1 MKNIIVQKFGG
12 TSVGSTERIAH
23 VAKIIEAAT
32 KNSKVIVVVSAM
44 SGETDRL
51 IELSKSFSSTPNKR
65 EFDALISTGEKVS
78 ASLLAMALESEGI
91 SAKSYSASQVSLR
104 TTSQF
109 SKAKILDIDKQR
121 MQKILEED
129 NVPIITGFQ
138 GITEE
143 GDVTTLGRGGSDT
156 TAVAIA
162 AAVDAKRC
170 DIFTD
175 VEGVFTTDPN
185 IEPKARKLDK
195 ITFEDISMEGML
207 ELSGQGA
214 KVIQIR
220 AVEFANKYRVP
231 VRVLSSFSEGTGT
244 MINLDDNNMEDAE
257 ISGIAFQKNQTKVTF
272 TAVEDTPGIASKILG
287 PLSDADIQVD
297 VIVQNVGIEGK
308 TDFTFTIDS
317 DEKSRLDRVVPII
330 QESINYRDILID
342 NKIAKVSIV
351 GVGIRSHAGVASKA
365 FRALAEHNI
374 NIGMI
379 STSEI
384 KMTIVIAKNDLEKA
398 VRVLHDEFE
407 LEK

>member
-51 IELSKSFSSTPNKR
+51 IELSKSFSTTPNKR

-109 SKAKILDIDKQR
+109 SKARILDIDKQR

-138 GITEE
+138 GITEG

-170 DIFTD
+170 DIYTD
-175 VEGVFTTDPN
+175 VDGIYTTDPN
-185 IEPKARKLDK
+185 VVPSAKKL
-195 ITFEDISMEGML
+195 EQISMEGML

-317 DEKSRLDRVVPII
+317 DEKSLLDRVVPII
-330 QESINYRDILID
+330 QESINYKDILID

>member
-23 VAKIIEAAT
+23 VAKIIEAASKT
-32 KNSKVIVVVSAM
+32 SKVIVVVSAM

-51 IELSKSFSSTPNKR
+51 IELSKSFSSSPNKR

-121 MQKILEED
+121 MQKIMEED

-138 GITEE
+138 GITEG

-170 DIFTD
+170 DIYTD
-175 VEGVFTTDPN
+175 VDGIYTTDPN
-185 IEPKARKLDK
+185 LVPSAKKL
-195 ITFEDISMEGML
+195 EQISMEGML

-231 VRVLSSFSEGTGT
+231 VRVLSSFSKGTGT

-317 DEKSRLDRVVPII
+317 DEKSLLDKVVPII
-330 QESINYRDILID
+330 QESINYKDILID
-342 NKIAKVSIV
+342 NQIAKVSIV
-351 GVGIRSHAGVASKA
+351 GVGIRSHTGVASKA

>member
-138 GITEE
+138 GITEG

-170 DIFTD
+170 DIYTD
-175 VEGVFTTDPN
+175 VDGIYTTDPN
-185 IEPKARKLDK
+185 VVPSAKKL
-195 ITFEDISMEGML
+195 EQISMEGML

-297 VIVQNVGIEGK
+297 VIVQNVGIQGK

-317 DEKSRLDRVVPII
+317 DEKSLLDRVVPII
-330 QESINYRDILID
+330 QESINYKDILID

>member
-138 GITEE
+138 GITEG

-170 DIFTD
+170 DIYTD
-175 VEGVFTTDPN
+175 VDGIYTTDPN
-185 IEPKARKLDK
+185 VVPSAKKL
-195 ITFEDISMEGML
+195 EQISMEGML

-317 DEKSRLDRVVPII
+317 DEKSLLDRVVPII
-330 QESINYRDILID
+330 QESINYKDILID

-351 GVGIRSHAGVASKA
+351 GVGIRSHAGVATKA

>member
-78 ASLLAMALESEGI
+78 ASLLAMALESKGI

-138 GITEE
+138 GITEG

-170 DIFTD
+170 DIYTD
-175 VEGVFTTDPN
+175 VDGIYTTDPN
-185 IEPKARKLDK
+185 VVPSAKKL
-195 ITFEDISMEGML
+195 EQISMEGML

-317 DEKSRLDRVVPII
+317 DEKSLLDRVVPII
-330 QESINYRDILID
+330 QESINYKDILID

-398 VRVLHDEFE
+398 VGVLHDEFE

>member
-91 SAKSYSASQVSLR
+91 SAKSYSASQVSLK

-121 MQKILEED
+121 MQKILEDD

-138 GITEE
+138 GITEG

-170 DIFTD
+170 DIYTD
-175 VEGVFTTDPN
+175 VDGIYTTDPN
-185 IEPKARKLDK
+185 LVPSAKKL
-195 ITFEDISMEGML
+195 EQISMEGML

-231 VRVLSSFSEGTGT
+231 VRVLSSFSKGTGT

-317 DEKSRLDRVVPII
+317 DEKSLLDRVVPII
-330 QESINYRDILID
+330 QESINYKDILID

>member
-138 GITEE
+138 GITEG

-175 VEGVFTTDPN
+175 VDGIYTTDPN
-185 IEPKARKLDK
+185 VVPSAKKL
-195 ITFEDISMEGML
+195 EQISMEGML

-317 DEKSRLDRVVPII
+317 DEKYLLDRVVPII
-330 QESINYRDILID
+330 QESINYKDILID

>member
-109 SKAKILDIDKQR
+109 SKAKILDIDKRR
-121 MQKILEED
+121 MQQILEED

-138 GITEE
+138 GITEG

-170 DIFTD
+170 DIYTD
-175 VEGVFTTDPN
+175 VDGIYTTDPN
-185 IEPKARKLDK
+185 VVPSAKKL
-195 ITFEDISMEGML
+195 EQISMEGML

-317 DEKSRLDRVVPII
+317 DEKSLLDRVVPII
-330 QESINYRDILID
+330 QESINYKDILID

>member
-1 MKNIIVQKFGG
+1 LKNIIVQKFGG

-138 GITEE
+138 GITEG

-170 DIFTD
+170 DIYTD
-175 VEGVFTTDPN
+175 VDGIYTTDPN
-185 IEPKARKLDK
+185 VVPSAKKL
-195 ITFEDISMEGML
+195 EQISMEGML

-317 DEKSRLDRVVPII
+317 DEKSLLDRVVPII
-330 QESINYRDILID
+330 QESINYKDILID

>member
-23 VAKIIEAAT
+23 VAKIIEAASKT
-32 KNSKVIVVVSAM
+32 SKVIVVVSAM

-51 IELSKSFSSTPNKR
+51 IELSKSFSSSPNKR

-91 SAKSYSASQVSLR
+91 SAKSYSASQVSLK

-121 MQKILEED
+121 MQKILEDD

-138 GITEE
+138 GITEG

-170 DIFTD
+170 DIYTD
-175 VEGVFTTDPN
+175 VDGIYTTDPN
-185 IEPKARKLDK
+185 LVPSAKKL
-195 ITFEDISMEGML
+195 EQISMEGML

-231 VRVLSSFSEGTGT
+231 VRVLSSFSKGTGT

-317 DEKSRLDRVVPII
+317 DEKSLLDKVVPII
-330 QESINYRDILID
+330 QESINYKDILID
-342 NKIAKVSIV
+342 NQIAKVSIV
-351 GVGIRSHAGVASKA
+351 GVGIRSHTGVASKA

>member
-121 MQKILEED
+121 MQKIMEED

-138 GITEE
+138 GITEG

-162 AAVDAKRC
+162 AAVYAKRC
-170 DIFTD
+170 DIYTD
-175 VEGVFTTDPN
+175 VDGIYTTDPN
-185 IEPKARKLDK
+185 VVPSAKKL
-195 ITFEDISMEGML
+195 EQISMEGML

-317 DEKSRLDRVVPII
+317 DEKSLLDRVVPII
-330 QESINYRDILID
+330 QESINYKDILID
-342 NKIAKVSIV
+342 NQIAKVSIV
-351 GVGIRSHAGVASKA
+351 GVGIRSHTGVASKA